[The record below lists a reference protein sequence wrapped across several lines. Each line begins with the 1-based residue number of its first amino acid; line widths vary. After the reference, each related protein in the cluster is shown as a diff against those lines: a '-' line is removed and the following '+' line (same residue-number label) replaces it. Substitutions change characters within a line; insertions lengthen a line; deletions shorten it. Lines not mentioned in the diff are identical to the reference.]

1 MQSNTETQEK
11 HSTVKGIMTFAQRKK
26 GHMALSAVLSVLSA
40 LCSFLPYLM
49 IARLAGLFLSGDLQY
64 KMVFLL
70 IVISAAAY
78 IAQGLLQSASTLL
91 SHRSAFEILENI
103 RKSVTDKM
111 NRLSMGAIRKYSSG
125 EYKNLVL
132 DEVEKLEYP
141 LAHAIPEVTGNIS
154 AFLAAFILMLC
165 LDYRLALSALITVP
179 IGLLIM
185 KAMFRG
191 YGARYEQ
198 FMKAGDAL
206 NQTVVEYID
215 GIDVIKIFNQADSSF
230 EKLRSAVN
238 YYKEFTLAWYRHN
251 WPYNS
256 AYYVILPASIAGVLP
271 VGMLLLGRGEVG
283 LSTLTL
289 FLLLSFALIPPLVKL
304 SEFIDNFAII
314 VKTEREVHDFLAQEE
329 PQYAAEPVSVSDYR
343 ITAENPRFAYN
354 DALAIDGISAVFPFG
369 ATTAVVGESGS
380 GKSTLLRLIARFW
393 DIDSGSLHIGERDI
407 RELPQEQL
415 MNLIS
420 IVDQDNFLFDMSIR
434 DNILLGKAGASEQ
447 ELLGA
452 VQASGCEEIIRRL
465 PEGLDTLVGSGGD
478 LLSGGERQ
486 RVCIARAI
494 LKNAPILLLDEPTAS
509 MDMENERKVQ
519 LALQK
524 LVKGKTVIM
533 VAHRLKTA
541 VGADQILVMDHG
553 KLLDAGTHEALLG
566 RCPYYARLWNACVR
580 ADAWSIGRDEN
591 D

>member
-1 MQSNTETQEK
+1 MQSNTETRKK
-11 HSTVKGIMTFAQRKK
+11 HSTVKGIMTFAQRKR
-26 GHMALSAVLSVLSA
+26 GHMALSAALSVFSA

-49 IARLAGLFLSGDLQY
+49 IARLAGLFLSGELQY
-64 KMVFLL
+64 KTVFLL
-70 IVISAAAY
+70 ITISAAAY
-78 IAQGLLQSASTLL
+78 IAQGLMQSASTLL

-111 NRLSMGAIRKYSSG
+111 NRLSMGTIRKYSSG

-141 LAHAIPEVTGNIS
+141 LAHAIPEVTGNLS

-165 LDYRLALSALITVP
+165 LDMRLALSALITVP

-185 KAMFRG
+185 KVMFRG
-191 YGARYEQ
+191 YGSRYEK
-198 FMKAGDAL
+198 FMKAGDTL

-215 GIDVIKIFNQADSSF
+215 GINVIKIFNQGNSSF

-238 YYKEFTLAWYRHN
+238 YYKEFTLEWYRHN

-256 AYYVILPASIAGVLP
+256 AYYVILPSAVAGVLP

-283 LSTLTL
+283 LSTLLL
-289 FLLLSFALIPPLVKL
+289 FLLLSFALIPPLIKL
-304 SEFIDNFAII
+304 SEFIDNFAVI
-314 VKTEREVHDFLAQEE
+314 VKTEREVHDFLVKEE
-329 PQYAAEPVSVSDYR
+329 PQYAAEPVSISDYR
-343 ITAENPRFAYN
+343 ITVENIYFSYN
-354 DALAIDGISAVFPFG
+354 QAPVIHGLSAVFPSG
-369 ATTAVVGESGS
+369 TTTAVVGESGS

-393 DIDSGSLHIGERDI
+393 DVDSGSLRIGERDI

-434 DNILLGKAGASEQ
+434 NNILLGKPSASEH
-447 ELLGA
+447 ELADA
-452 VQASGCEEIIRRL
+452 VRDSGCGEIIRRL
-465 PEGLDTLVGSGGD
+465 PDGLETSVGSGGD

-486 RVCIARAI
+486 RVCIARAL

-533 VAHRLKTA
+533 VAHRLKTV

-553 KLLDAGTHEALLG
+553 KLLDGGTHKVLLG
-566 RCPYYARLWNACVR
+566 RCPYYERLWNACVS
-580 ADAWSIGRDEN
+580 ADTWSIGRDEN

>member
-1 MQSNTETQEK
+1 MQSNMEARPK
-11 HSTVKGIMTFAQRKK
+11 HSTVKGIMAFAQRKK
-26 GHMALSAVLSVLSA
+26 GHMVLSAGLSVLSA

-49 IARLAGLFLSGDLQY
+49 IARLAGLFLEGDLQY
-64 KMVFLL
+64 KTVFLL
-70 IVISAAAY
+70 IAISAAAY
-78 IAQGLLQSASTLL
+78 ILQGLLQSASTLL

-111 NRLSMGAIRKYSSG
+111 NRLSMGTIRKYSSG

-141 LAHAIPEVTGNIS
+141 LAHAIPEVTGNLS

-165 LDYRLALSALITVP
+165 LDFRLAVSALITVP
-179 IGLLIM
+179 IGILIM

-191 YGARYEQ
+191 YGGRYEQ

-256 AYYVILPASIAGVLP
+256 AYYVILPSSVAGVLP
-271 VGMLLLGRGEVG
+271 VGMLLLGRGEVE
-283 LSTLTL
+283 LSTLLL
-289 FLLLSFALIPPLVKL
+289 FLLLSFSLIPPLIKL
-304 SEFIDNFAII
+304 SEFIDNFAVI

-329 PQYAAEPVSVSDYR
+329 PQYAVKTVSISDYL
-343 ITAENPRFAYN
+343 ITAENLRFSYKE
-354 DALAIDGISAVFPFG
+354 ALAINDVSAIFPFG
-369 ATTAVVGESGS
+369 ATTAIVGESGS

-393 DIDSGSLHIGERDI
+393 DIDGGSLRIGDRDI
-407 RELPQEQL
+407 RELPQDQL

-434 DNILLGKAGASEQ
+434 DNILLGKPGASKE
-447 ELLGA
+447 ELLDA
-452 VQASGCEEIIRRL
+452 VRASGCEEIIRRL
-465 PEGLDTLVGSGGD
+465 PDGLNTIVGSGGD

-524 LVKGKTVIM
+524 LEKGKTVIM

-541 VGADQILVMDHG
+541 ANADQILVMDHG
-553 KLLDAGTHEALLG
+553 KLLDAGTHEVLLG
-566 RCPYYARLWNACVR
+566 RCPYYERLWNACVS